1 MSHGI
6 TLLAMGT
13 ASHKLVYGRQ
23 QLYIHLLGTVRGSGL
38 AGVTDLPTLQ
48 WSSEPDTCACGQGRQ
63 EIHEGDVPI
72 ETGP

>member
-6 TLLAMGT
+6 TLLSMEI
-13 ASHKLVYGRQ
+13 ASHQLVYGRQ
-23 QLYIHLLGTVRGSGL
+23 QLYVHPLGSVRGLGM

-48 WSSEPDTCACGQGRQ
+48 RSSEPDTCACGQERQ
-63 EIHEGDVPI
+63 EIHEGNVSI